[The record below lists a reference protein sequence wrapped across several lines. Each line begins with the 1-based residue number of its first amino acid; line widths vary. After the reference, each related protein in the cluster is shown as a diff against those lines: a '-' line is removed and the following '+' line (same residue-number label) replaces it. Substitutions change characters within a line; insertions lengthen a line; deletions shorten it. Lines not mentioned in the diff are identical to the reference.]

1 MNNWIDSTVADV
13 TKYQK
18 AGGTPVATN
27 PDYYG
32 GDIPFVVI
40 EDITKSS
47 RFLEKTEKNLS
58 DKGLL
63 NSAAWFIHEPHVLYS
78 MYATVGKPIINKIS
92 CATNQAIIALKEN
105 DLIEQ
110 EFLYYQLLF
119 IRPSVYKFTAQ
130 TTQLNLNAGVVKRLP
145 ISYPESKKVQRE
157 ITKIL
162 STIDQTITHTEALI
176 EKYQQIKAGL
186 MHDLFTRGIGADG
199 KLRPPRDQ
207 APEMYRESSIGWI
220 PKEWNI
226 ASFGE
231 HVEVIDPNP
240 SHRYP
245 LEADDGYPICSTEN
259 FDGEDNWNFS
269 KSKYVP
275 ESTYQSQN
283 NKCRFK
289 STDVIFARKGK
300 IGLARLYGQEKK
312 VFSHTVVLMKPSSEF
327 VDTYWLLWL
336 SRSDWM
342 LKAID
347 VKMNTNSGVPT
358 LGVEFIKNIAVPF
371 PPDYE
376 QKIIHTL
383 LESASN
389 RIRTSR
395 EECKKLIKQKS
406 GLMHDLLTGKVQVNI
421 DSVEE
426 VND

>member
-1 MNNWIDSTVADV
+1 MSETQGFIKLENLADIIMGQSPDSASCNTDECGLPFLQGCAEFGR
-13 TKYQK
+13 QS
-18 AGGTPVATN
+18 PNTN
-27 PDYYG
+27 VYCFPPLRISKPD
-32 GDIPFVVI
+32 
-40 EDITKSS
+40 S
-47 RFLEKTEKNLS
+47 
-58 DKGLL
+58 
-63 NSAAWFIHEPHVLYS
+63 VLIS
-78 MYATVGKPIINKIS
+78 VRAPVGKINWGDHSYCIGRGLAAIKAKLNLADTKFLNYSLEQNVSFLHRRSQGSTFLAIGANDVKIFPIPAISYEKQKKIS
-92 CATNQAIIALKEN
+92 
-105 DLIEQ
+105 LI
-110 EFLYYQLLF
+110 L
-119 IRPSVYKFTAQ
+119 
-130 TTQLNLNAGVVKRLP
+130 G
-145 ISYPESKKVQRE
+145 
-157 ITKIL
+157 
-162 STIDQTITHTEALI
+162 TIDRTITHTEALI

-259 FDGEDNWNFS
+259 FDGEDNWNFN